1 MLGGLLKK
9 FLGIGRSEGGNVL
22 IIVAFA
28 SVILI
33 TAIGAAIDFS
43 RTSIANQNQQVAVDI
58 AERAANN
65 YCTNASN
72 AATSDAAAMQ
82 KCVTAQVNKYYNAN
96 INKGIAGSTIGKTGS
111 SETSTLTTNGND
123 ALVSVNA
130 ASSINSSLVKSKSGE
145 KTVPIQTNLAAG
157 ADNTAW
163 KGVCDSAHKGVCLVG
178 TSDWTSGTTWNC
190 TGQNGGAQTA
200 CSFGS
205 VTTNGS
211 CGTNAGACGD
221 GTTQTVAG
229 GSWTCPGTNK
239 SANCTIGAC
248 QSSPTAANQC
258 TSGIAISSLTT
269 GTTTTWVCQ
278 GSNVSLN
285 STTCT
290 YNGSTNGSC
299 GTSAGACGDGSIQAV
314 TNYSWICP
322 GTGTG
327 SSSAIC
333 NIGTCS
339 SSPIT
344 ANQCTSGI
352 ASSLTTGTTTTW
364 VCQGSNVSLN
374 SGVCSYTP
382 PNSSEGICDT
392 TFNKCIY
399 GTSINQ
405 DEASKTWQCK
415 GEAGNAA
422 NCSITTNGECGTED
436 NGAGSCAAGTVQ
448 DYVQASN
455 GSGATWNCVGTS
467 CGYTASCGSVYGKCG
482 AYSGVIP
489 TPSNASSGL
498 GICASGSATILE
510 NQFNSSAGFQKWEC
524 NGTGGKVTG
533 SGNNNQNAV
542 SCTNSTCNNPPSASA
557 YVACEPIYTNNAHGT
572 TQENYSCNATTG
584 ILDTIDTSTS
594 CTSKTANC
602 TGTPTPLVSV
612 SVCPSPYYSSGL
624 ITTTIPYS
632 CVKGKPNAQLLEG
645 AKTVSNTCV
654 QATPTCVA
662 GNKRTVACDSTEVN
676 FTGSKTQIEECPN
689 GDFGTPTWYDND
701 TSACAVNGSVCTNSK
716 AVSCQTIYG
725 ANYYDNSTT
734 NPQLGVT
741 ETQSC
746 SYNGGTVSCGNWT
759 LPTTPPA
766 NCVAC
771 ASMNINYWVRTS
783 TSTIAFNSG
792 NNNLHYTLYGESAPL
807 DEGVVNCSTNTNKA
821 VNFTSNSEGI
831 YNTAGCITSNVVHN
845 STYSVPG
852 GGVLDWWTCAGV
864 TGDISYGTF
873 CMTMS
878 ANTLIN
884 GNGKNF
890 IGYRAYKSANPSV
903 DANNSYEVSQCP
915 SSYFVL
921 LEYNIASPLKVNI
934 AGGNAK
940 LNSDRSIQFSQTQ
953 KDGSKKII
961 TTYGSLNPDEAWL
974 MLDRDGEGLINNGV
988 INGDNFFTD
997 HDGVKN
1003 DAYHDLA
1010 KTFALFVKTD
1020 ENGHNYIP
1028 LHKITEQEKLDE
1040 IEDKKIRV
1048 DKRIGA
1054 VREMVPSY
1062 HLKLLDANNNEFY
1075 ASDYFDRIYVE
1086 KRDVSVAD
1094 EIHKNIILEIAPVRT
1109 LDGKYHLSADQW
1121 FVPKQ

>member
-1 MLGGLLKK
+1 MLGSLLKK

-43 RTSIANQNQQVAVDI
+43 RTSIVRQNQDNAMDL
-58 AERAANN
+58 AKRAANN
-65 YCTNASN
+65 YCTNPN
-72 AATSDAAAMQ
+72 NTIATSDATAMQ
-82 KCVTAQVNKYYNAN
+82 NCISAQINKYFYANAKTN
-96 INKGIAGSTIGKTGS
+96 IAGSTLNAAGNQLNVSVNNNGNNGAVQADSSAQVTSDLIKSNTPPDLGTLSGSVTEQIPPPNPNPTPNGGSSSSTQSTPITTTLITGVDNVAWRGVCDNSAGKTG
-111 SETSTLTTNGND
+111 
-123 ALVSVNA
+123 
-130 ASSINSSLVKSKSGE
+130 
-145 KTVPIQTNLAAG
+145 
-157 ADNTAW
+157 
-163 KGVCDSAHKGVCLVG
+163 HCLVG
-178 TSDWTSGTTWNC
+178 ISDWQTGQTAWHC
-190 TGQNGGAQTA
+190 TGQNGGST
-200 CSFGS
+200 
-205 VTTNGS
+205 
-211 CGTNAGACGD
+211 
-221 GTTQTVAG
+221 
-229 GSWTCPGTNK
+229 
-239 SANCTIGAC
+239 ANC
-248 QSSPTAANQC
+248 PTN
-258 TSGIAISSLTT
+258 TPI
-269 GTTTTWVCQ
+269 
-278 GSNVSLN
+278 
-285 STTCT
+285 
-290 YNGSTNGSC
+290 NGVC

-352 ASSLTTGTTTTW
+352 AISSLTTGTTTTW

-374 SGVCSYTP
+374 SGVCRYTP

-399 GTSINQ
+399 GTSTNQ
-405 DEASKTWQCK
+405 DEASKTWQCE

-422 NCSITTNGECGTED
+422 NCSIATNGECGTED

-448 DYVQASN
+448 DYVVSTN

-467 CGYTASCGSVYGKCG
+467 CGYTASCGSVYGQCG
-482 AYSGVIP
+482 TYSGVIP
-489 TPSNASSGL
+489 TPSNASSVL
-498 GICASGSATILE
+498 GICASGSATILG
-510 NQFNSSAGFQKWEC
+510 NYFNSSAGQGWEC
-524 NGTGGKVTG
+524 NGTGGIVTG
-533 SGNNNQNAV
+533 NNQNAV
-542 SCTNSTCNNPPSASA
+542 SCINWTCNNPPTPSAD
-557 YVACEPIYTNNAHGT
+557 VACESTYTNNAYGT
-572 TQENYSCNATTG
+572 THENYSCDATTG
-584 ILDTIDTSTS
+584 ILDTIDTSTT

-602 TGTPTPLVSV
+602 TVTPTPTVSV
-612 SVCPSPYYSSGL
+612 SVCPRPYYSSGT
-624 ITTTIPYS
+624 ITTTTPYS
-632 CVKGKPNAQLLEG
+632 CVKGQPNYQLLEG

-662 GNKRTVACDSTEVN
+662 GNKRTVACDSTGVN

-701 TSACAVNGSVCTNSK
+701 TSACVAVTVSVCTNSK
-716 AVSCQTIYG
+716 AVSCQAIYG
-725 ANYYDNSTT
+725 TNYYDNSTT

-746 SYNGGTVSCGNWT
+746 SDNGGTVSCGNWT
-759 LPTTPPA
+759 LPTTPPD

-771 ASMNINYWVRTS
+771 TNMNINYWVRTPIGLI
-783 TSTIAFNSG
+783 TFNSNDQG
-792 NNNLHYTLYGESAPL
+792 IFEEADAGDPINA
-807 DEGVVNCSTNTNKA
+807 GVVNCTLNSNAKWIYYEPYFGNMSGSGC
-821 VNFTSNSEGI
+821 VNNSGPV
-831 YNTAGCITSNVVHN
+831 TVH
-845 STYSVPG
+845 T
-852 GGVLDWWTCAGV
+852 DK
-864 TGDISYGTF
+864 YGTAVDNKIEGADTDF
-873 CMTMS
+873 GGNSIAAIEVMYMTS
-878 ANTLIN
+878 DQVVSL
-884 GNGKNF
+884 
-890 IGYRAYKSANPSV
+890 YKAAKAANPTLDSNDPNAV
-903 DANNSYEVSQCP
+903 ANCP

-921 LEYNIASPLKVNI
+921 LEDNILSPLKVNI